1 MSTMEADAVLTG
13 SNPASRAGARVE
25 ATTTGKG
32 AQLPLA
38 MVSEGETI
46 RVLKVRGGATLRQH
60 LSEMG
65 FVEGAEV
72 KVVSRVN
79 GDVVVSVKGSTF
91 GIGRDMSMRIVT
103 Y

>member
-1 MSTMEADAVLTG
+1 MSIMEAYAVMVG
-13 SNPASRAGARVE
+13 GNRAGGAGSRAGGMAPSR
-25 ATTTGKG
+25 G

-38 MVSEGETI
+38 MVGAGETI

-91 GIGRDMSMRIVT
+91 GIGRDMAMRIVT

>member
-1 MSTMEADAVLTG
+1 MSTMEADAVMTG

-38 MVSEGETI
+38 MASEGETI

-91 GIGRDMSMRIVT
+91 GIGRDMAIRIVT

>member
-1 MSTMEADAVLTG
+1 MSTMEADAVMAG
-13 SNPASRAGARVE
+13 SKPASQVAARVE
-25 ATTTGKG
+25 ATTAAQG

-38 MVSEGETI
+38 MVGKGETI
-46 RVLKVRGGATLRQH
+46 RVLKVRGGSALRQH

-72 KVVSRVN
+72 KVVSRIN
-79 GDVVVSVKGSTF
+79 GDVVVSVKGATF
-91 GIGRDMSMRIVT
+91 GIGRDMAMRIVT

>member
-1 MSTMEADAVLTG
+1 MTVMEAE
-13 SNPASRAGARVE
+13 ASMAGAGSSE
-25 ATTTGKG
+25 GMGKPVVTG

-38 MVSEGETI
+38 MVSKGETI
-46 RVLKVRGGATLRQH
+46 RVLKVRGGASLRQH

-79 GDVVVSVKGSTF
+79 GDVVVNVKGATF
-91 GIGRDMSMRIVT
+91 GIGRDMAMKIVT
-103 Y
+103 C

>member
-1 MSTMEADAVLTG
+1 VA
-13 SNPASRAGARVE
+13 
-25 ATTTGKG
+25 
-32 AQLPLA
+32 
-38 MVSEGETI
+38 
-46 RVLKVRGGATLRQH
+46 ATLRQH

-79 GDVVVSVKGSTF
+79 GDVVVNVKGSTF
-91 GIGRDMSMRIVT
+91 GIGRDMAMRIVT

>member
-1 MSTMEADAVLTG
+1 MSTMEAEAVMTG
-13 SNPASRAGARVE
+13 SNPVGQAGGRAKSAAAGR
-25 ATTTGKG
+25 G

-38 MVSEGETI
+38 MASEGETI

-79 GDVVVSVKGSTF
+79 GDVVVNVKGSTF
-91 GIGRDMSMRIVT
+91 GIGRDMAMRIVT